1 MNPTTTRSRTH
12 SSRHTSRLGAFAL
25 ATAVVALFGLGL
37 PEAALAHDQLI
48 ANSPSDN
55 EVLAEAP
62 EEVVLN
68 YNNSILDIGEGAT
81 IVNVVDA
88 DGADVTDGSPVV
100 NGPEVAQPLAEL
112 GDGAYQVTWRVVS
125 SDGHPI
131 SGTFAFAVGA
141 DGEDALASLAESLE
155 ADGAGDDPAE
165 SALDEPAS
173 DDEGAAGMS
182 VPMMLLFGVGVIA
195 IVVLSIVLM
204 RRKSAGPPA
213 GGEGAGN

>member
-1 MNPTTTRSRTH
+1 M
-12 SSRHTSRLGAFAL
+12 
-25 ATAVVALFGLGL
+25 

-55 EVLAEAP
+55 EVLPEAP

-141 DGEDALASLAESLE
+141 GGEDALASLAETLE
-155 ADGAGDDPAE
+155 AAGADLAE
-165 SALDEPAS
+165 SELDEPVSGDAGAS
-173 DDEGAAGMS
+173 GMS
-182 VPMMLLFGVGVIA
+182 VPTMVVIGVGAVA

-213 GGEGAGN
+213 GGEGSGN